1 VSRLQRSARSISVRK
16 AMYEGLIVK
25 IVLRA
30 LSPLR
35 PFARIFFV
43 STYSHV
49 LSPRGGG
56 ATSVDLVARWVR
68 LNWRREGVVGDGGGL
83 PGSNATNARSLDV
96 DPSTRALEVEPTR
109 GRHQ

>member
-1 VSRLQRSARSISVRK
+1 VSRMQRSARSITVRK
-16 AMYEGLIVK
+16 AMYEGLSVK

-49 LSPRGGG
+49 SLHEEAGLHLWIWWRGEYGWIGGG
-56 ATSVDLVARWVR
+56 MESLELVVDFREATPRAHAR
-68 LNWRREGVVGDGGGL
+68 
-83 PGSNATNARSLDV
+83 
-96 DPSTRALEVEPTR
+96 
-109 GRHQ
+109 